1 MSKKEREEIRKEKEN
16 NNRKKKKSIQWTMTA
31 YRLFSFAHFF
41 CFFTLFFLPSTGMN
55 NPRAEFSIL
64 NAATAAA

>member
-1 MSKKEREEIRKEKEN
+1 MNDDRIS
-16 NNRKKKKSIQWTMTA
+16 SF
-31 YRLFSFAHFF
+31 LFRPFLL
-41 CFFTLFFLPSTGMN
+41 FFTLFFLPSTGMN